1 MTESERIALTLALD
15 SGLPY
20 VGLRGLAPDPG
31 LLVYLPAALARTSE
45 LVPLSLAD
53 NLLRLACASPDVDLE
68 AIRSRFPRL
77 ALEVS
82 LSGVDEIRNLRA
94 TMSEAAP

>member
-1 MTESERIALTLALD
+1 VTESERIALTMALD

-20 VGLRGLAPDPG
+20 IGLSDVTPDPG
-31 LLVYLPAALARTSE
+31 LLVYLPAAVARTAE
-45 LVPLSLAD
+45 LVPLSLED
-53 NLLRLACASPDVDLE
+53 NMLRLACASPDVDLE

-82 LSGVDEIRNLRA
+82 LSSVDEIRSVRA
-94 TMSEAAP
+94 AMSEATA

>member
-20 VGLRGLAPDPG
+20 TGLRDVTPDPS
-31 LLVYLPAALARTSE
+31 LLVYLPAALVRTADV
-45 LVPLSLAD
+45 VPLSLQD
-53 NLLRLACASPDVDLE
+53 NLLQLACASPDVDLE
-68 AIRSRFPRL
+68 EIRSRFPRL

-82 LSGVDEIRNLRA
+82 LSGVDEIRSVRA
-94 TMSEAAP
+94 AMGEAPT